1 MRDMTE
7 GSVTKRMLVFSVPF
21 LFGNV
26 LQQLYNT
33 AAAVI
38 VGQFAGKRALAAV
51 GAASPIMNILTF
63 LMVGITLGTSV
74 LISEFFGAGDRE
86 KVREEQSTALLAG
99 LIFTVVLSAAAI
111 FLIRPMLF
119 LIQTPNEI
127 VPEAESY
134 LRIIIAGLVFSFF
147 YNLLSSSLRAIG
159 NAMMPLLFLFLS
171 CALNIGMSMVLVG
184 NFQMGVKGAA
194 YSTVISQA
202 VSVLL
207 CVGYIFRRVPVF
219 RFRLRGL
226 KINTE
231 LLKRTVNYSSVSAV
245 QQTFLYVGVLILQ
258 GAVNPL
264 GVDAIAAYSAVTKID
279 GFILA
284 PTDSLAL
291 ALTIFTSLNRG
302 AGKTARVRAGL
313 KNSMAIGAA
322 FCLPV
327 AFAVYFF
334 AGTLMSFFLK
344 PWETKALA
352 IGAGYLKAMALFYLF
367 PAVTNSFQGFFRG
380 LGRMDITLG
389 ATVIQ
394 IPVRVILAYLL
405 VGRFGMSVIAYCIA
419 VGWLCMTVYE
429 AMQYRHYFRKGEG
442 SLMNEQ
448 QEEPQ
453 KTEPRM

>member
-159 NAMMPLLFLFLS
+159 NAMMPLLFLLLS

-219 RFRLRGL
+219 RFRLRDL

-327 AFAVYFF
+327 AFAVYFL

-344 PWETKALA
+344 PGETKALA

>member
-219 RFRLRGL
+219 RFRLRDL

-327 AFAVYFF
+327 AFAVYFL

>member
-171 CALNIGMSMVLVG
+171 CALNIGMSLVLVG

-302 AGKTARVRAGL
+302 AGKPARVRAGL

-327 AFAVYFF
+327 AFAVYFL

>member
-302 AGKTARVRAGL
+302 AGKPARVRAGL

-327 AFAVYFF
+327 AFAVYFL

>member
-171 CALNIGMSMVLVG
+171 CALNIGISMVLVG

-219 RFRLRGL
+219 RFRLRDL

-302 AGKTARVRAGL
+302 AGKTDRVRAGL

-327 AFAVYFF
+327 AFAVYFL

-429 AMQYRHYFRKGEG
+429 ALQYRHYFRKGEG

-453 KTEPRM
+453 KTETPM

>member
-159 NAMMPLLFLFLS
+159 NAMMPLLFLLLS

-219 RFRLRGL
+219 RFRLRDL

-327 AFAVYFF
+327 AFAVYFL

-344 PWETKALA
+344 PGETKALA

-429 AMQYRHYFRKGEG
+429 ALQYRYYFKKGEG

-453 KTEPRM
+453 KTETPM

>member
-219 RFRLRGL
+219 RFRLRDL

-327 AFAVYFF
+327 AFAVYFL

-344 PWETKALA
+344 PGETKALA

-453 KTEPRM
+453 KTETPM

>member
-327 AFAVYFF
+327 AFAVYFL

>member
-159 NAMMPLLFLFLS
+159 NAMMPLLFLLLS
-171 CALNIGMSMVLVG
+171 CALNIGISMVLVG

-219 RFRLRGL
+219 RFRLRDL

-302 AGKTARVRAGL
+302 AGKTDRVRAGL

-327 AFAVYFF
+327 AFAVYFL

-429 AMQYRHYFRKGEG
+429 ALQYRHYFRKGEG

-453 KTEPRM
+453 KTETPM

>member
-291 ALTIFTSLNRG
+291 ALTIFTSLIRG
-302 AGKTARVRAGL
+302 AGKPARVRAGL

-327 AFAVYFF
+327 AFAVYFL

>member
-1 MRDMTE
+1 
-7 GSVTKRMLVFSVPF
+7 
-21 LFGNV
+21 
-26 LQQLYNT
+26 
-33 AAAVI
+33 
-38 VGQFAGKRALAAV
+38 
-51 GAASPIMNILTF
+51 
-63 LMVGITLGTSV
+63 
-74 LISEFFGAGDRE
+74 
-86 KVREEQSTALLAG
+86 
-99 LIFTVVLSAAAI
+99 
-111 FLIRPMLF
+111 
-119 LIQTPNEI
+119 
-127 VPEAESY
+127 
-134 LRIIIAGLVFSFF
+134 
-147 YNLLSSSLRAIG
+147 
-159 NAMMPLLFLFLS
+159 
-171 CALNIGMSMVLVG
+171 
-184 NFQMGVKGAA
+184 
-194 YSTVISQA
+194 
-202 VSVLL
+202 
-207 CVGYIFRRVPVF
+207 VF

-327 AFAVYFF
+327 AFAVYFL

>member
-219 RFRLRGL
+219 RFRLRDL

-245 QQTFLYVGVLILQ
+245 QQTFLYVGGLILQ

-327 AFAVYFF
+327 AFAVYFL

>member
-159 NAMMPLLFLFLS
+159 NAMMPLLFLLLS

-327 AFAVYFF
+327 AFAVYFL

-344 PWETKALA
+344 PGETKALA